1 MPPEVAGLPCVHLRQ
16 TPLME
21 RGMVRL
27 IQTRKFWEVWQKPIV
42 LHGFWVF
49 ALLLCLLCPLYA
61 RGQGYGAN
69 LVRNGGFE
77 GGSGPDGKGGGVP
90 EWLPYG
96 QGYDI
101 DRRFVHGGEQSIRC
115 DSTDTTSLHG
125 AMQTIVLNEQ
135 RPTPIVVVGWSR
147 ADSVEGNNP
156 ADYALY
162 VDLIYDDGTPLW
174 GQLATFSPG
183 THGWEREQ
191 VVIYPEKPVKSLTL
205 YTLFRHHK
213 GTAWFD
219 DVSLYLLKGPHIF
232 DGQLMGVPTRSQPV
246 APWQTLTSA
255 DRSLSLTF
263 DARGTLAAVR
273 IRGRKVNESVMG
285 GFLLRD
291 VGSDGPLIPLEGRFT
306 PRQAGGVNFDGVI
319 NALHVV
325 FSVALYPKG
334 DGIAIDGTLIDKTG
348 QDRALSLY
356 FAVPIAQSDLVWGE
370 DIRRAFPVEAGE
382 EYENEVQISVGATG
396 GLSRYPFACVA
407 GGMGGLMMAEDIQ
420 WPSVFRIFYNA
431 PHHLFVTGWDVALTG
446 KSQVW
451 PARTA
456 RVRCELFSLPPLPV
470 ERVGEREIALTTMPF
485 REAAMRFYR
494 ANALFYPEQHK
505 PYGIWMPFTAPE
517 SVEGWPDFGFAFH
530 EGDNSIKQDNAAGI
544 LCFRYIEP
552 SSYWMPM
559 ADDIPRTYESAMALI
574 QTRAKEAM
582 PPRPLDSLADPTPQ
596 EWARA
601 VLNSGVQDPNG
612 RFYVQF
618 SKVPWNDGA
627 LFILNPSPGLPA
639 TPEQPT
645 KASLSYTVQAA
656 DHLFGTEDTQK
667 HGRLDGIYLDSLESW
682 TDTRDYRLSDL
693 QACPYPLT
701 FDSGLRK
708 VCVPQWYWVHDFTR
722 FVSADLHNR
731 GRLLMANGT
740 PESFC
745 VFAPLLDVMGS
756 EVNWLDD
763 GHFSPDSDATLCYR
777 RTLCYQK
784 PFLMLMDTNFDRFD
798 HSMVERY
805 FQRCLFYDLFPS
817 MFSADAA
824 THPYWETPK
833 WYNRDRNLFKRYIP
847 LFQQLSAAGWQPLT
861 WATTDNPSLGI
872 ERYGDH
878 LFTLYNASAQPQS
891 GRVVV
896 FAAQIP
902 TLAGAHEAVERLAQ
916 KVTPLQNQ
924 NGVLLFPI
932 EIGPHATEVVELR

>member
-1 MPPEVAGLPCVHLRQ
+1 MHPRKSLEVKRQWVTLRCFCLFVMLGSLLG
-16 TPLME
+16 PL
-21 RGMVRL
+21 
-27 IQTRKFWEVWQKPIV
+27 W
-42 LHGFWVF
+42 
-49 ALLLCLLCPLYA
+49 A
-61 RGQGYGAN
+61 RGQDRVAN

-77 GGSGPDGKGGGVP
+77 GGSGPDGRGGGVP

-101 DRRFVHGGEQSIRC
+101 DRRFMHGGEQCIRC
-115 DSTDTTSLHG
+115 DSTDTSSLHG
-125 AMQTIVLNEQ
+125 AMQTIELNQ
-135 RPTPIVVVGWSR
+135 QSPVPIVVVGWSR

-156 ADYALY
+156 ADYAIY
-162 VDLIYDDGTPLW
+162 VDLTYNDGTPLW
-174 GQLATFSPG
+174 GQVAAFSAG
-183 THGWEREQ
+183 THDWEREQ
-191 VVIYPEKPVKSLTL
+191 LVIYPEKPVKSLTL
-205 YTLFRHHK
+205 YMLFRYHR
-213 GTAWFD
+213 GTVWFD
-219 DVSLYLLKGPHIF
+219 DVSLYLLRGPHIF
-232 DGQLMGVPTRSQPV
+232 DGQLLDVPTRPQTA
-246 APWQTLTSA
+246 APWQTLTSE

-273 IRGRKVNESVMG
+273 VRGRKMNGAAVG

-291 VGSDGPLIPLEGRFT
+291 VGNDGPLIPLEGRFT
-306 PRQAGGVNFDGVI
+306 PRQAGGVNFNGVVS
-319 NALHVV
+319 ALHVV
-325 FSVALYPKG
+325 FSIALYPKG
-334 DGIAIDGTLIDKTG
+334 NGIGVDGTLIDKTG

-356 FAVPIAQSDLVWGE
+356 LTVPFAGSDLVWGE
-370 DIRRAFPVEAGE
+370 DIQRAFPVEADE
-382 EYENEVQISVGATG
+382 EYENQVQISVGTTG

-407 GGMGGLMMAEDIQ
+407 GRAGGFMMAEDIQ
-420 WPSVFRIFYNA
+420 WPAVFRIFYNA
-431 PHHLFVTGWDVALTG
+431 PHHLLVIGWDVALTG

-451 PARTA
+451 PTHTA

-470 ERVGEREIALTTMPF
+470 EQVGGRELALTTMPF
-485 REAAMRFYR
+485 REAAMQFYR

-559 ADDIPRTYESAMALI
+559 ADNLPRTYEEAMSLI
-574 QTRAKEAM
+574 QARAKEAM
-582 PPRPLDSLADPTPQ
+582 PPRPLDALHDPTPQ

-601 VLNSGVQDPNG
+601 VLNSGVQDSNG

-645 KASLSYTVQAA
+645 KASLSYTVEGA
-656 DHLFGTEDTQK
+656 DRLFGAENTQK
-667 HGRLDGIYLDSLESW
+667 NGRLDGIYLDSLESW
-682 TDTRDYRLSDL
+682 ADTCDYRLSDL

-701 FDSGLRK
+701 FDSGFRK
-708 VCVPQWYWVHDFTR
+708 PCVPQWYWVHDFTR

-731 GRLLMANGT
+731 GRLLMANST
-740 PESFC
+740 PERFC
-745 VFAPLLDVMGS
+745 IFAPLLDVMGS
-756 EVNWLDD
+756 EVNWLYE
-763 GHFSPDSDATLCYR
+763 GRFFPDSDALLCYR

-798 HSMVERY
+798 HSMVEQY

-817 MFSADAA
+817 MFSADAS

-833 WYNRDRNLFKRYIP
+833 WYNRDRDLFKRYIP

-861 WATTDNPSLGI
+861 WAIADNPSLRI
-872 ERYGDH
+872 ERYGDRF
-878 LFTLYNASAQPQS
+878 FTISNTTARPQDGS
-891 GRVVV
+891 VYVFIARV
-896 FAAQIP
+896 P
-902 TLAGAHEAVERLAQ
+902 SLAGARKAVERLAQ
-916 KVTPLQNQ
+916 KEIPLQNQ
-924 NGVLLFPI
+924 NGALLFPI
-932 EIGPHATEVVELR
+932 ALGPHATEVVELR